1 VFIPTLCPACT
12 AIVVVPARGVLDI
25 AGSRLYRCPSC
36 RSIVWHAIDDDPPS
50 ATVSHEPTVAETTP
64 PTEPPAPPADRP

>member
-1 VFIPTLCPACT
+1 MFIPTLCPTCT

-36 RSIVWHAIDDDPPS
+36 RSIVWHAIDDPLQ
-50 ATVSHEPTVAETTP
+50 AVAGHEPTVADSELP
-64 PTEPPAPPADRP
+64 NEPPAPPAGRS

>member
-1 VFIPTLCPACT
+1 MFIPTLCPACT

-36 RSIVWHAIDDDPPS
+36 RSIVWHAIDDPPP
-50 ATVSHEPTVAETTP
+50 ATISHEPTVADKTL
-64 PTEPPAPPADRP
+64 PTEPPAPPASQS

>member
-1 VFIPTLCPACT
+1 VLVPTLCPTCT

-36 RSIVWHAIDDDPPS
+36 RSIVWHAIDDPPAVGTS
-50 ATVSHEPTVAETTP
+50 REPTMADTEP
-64 PTEPPAPPADRP
+64 PTEPPAPHTSRS